1 MRSQSSRRA
10 LLAALCACA
19 IGWTTILPS
28 WGQTRDLGAPIAT
41 GVQTVALT
49 ATAKDR
55 EILDLRGRIDALE
68 RRLNAAAP
76 ESLASV
82 ASAVAPAGGL
92 APTPPD
98 LAERALER
106 TLVRNGALLLP
117 RGQFE
122 LEPSLSYVR
131 AERVDA
137 GLFNVEGG
145 GAALG
150 QQTRVRADRSLDLTL
165 RAGLPFNAQAEIG
178 ITAVSAE
185 RTVTATV
192 NGQAQTSRLRETSAG
207 DLRIGLAKTL
217 LRERGALPDLIGR
230 VTWDT
235 DTGGTGSDLSA
246 GSGFNEIQLGLTA
259 IKRQDPLVFVAGLQG
274 QRALEKGGV
283 RPGNSYGGFANVSLA
298 VSPETSL
305 RMGLR
310 YSRIEAPEVNGRAIV
325 GAEATPVSL
334 SLGAGSII
342 GRQRFVDVGV
352 DIGLTDDAPQV
363 ALSVTLPL
371 RGRLP
376 IGRGF

>member
-1 MRSQSSRRA
+1 MFSQSSRRA
-10 LLAALCACA
+10 LIAALCACA

-28 WGQTRDLGAPIAT
+28 WGQTRDLGTPIAT
-41 GVQTVALT
+41 SVQ
-49 ATAKDR
+49 ATTLAEIAKDR
-55 EILDLRGRIDALE
+55 EILDLRGRIEALE

-76 ESLASV
+76 ETLP
-82 ASAVAPAGGL
+82 SAIATAEGL
-92 APTPPD
+92 APMSPT

-117 RGQFE
+117 RGQVE
-122 LEPSLSYVR
+122 LEPTLSYAR
-131 AERVDA
+131 AERADA

-145 GAALG
+145 GATLG
-150 QQTRVRADRSLDLTL
+150 QQTRVRANRSLDVTL

-178 ITAVSAE
+178 IAAVNAE
-185 RTVTATV
+185 RTVTSTV
-192 NGQAQTSRLRETSAG
+192 NGEAQTTRLRETSAG

-217 LRERGALPDLIGR
+217 LRERGALPDLVGR

-235 DTGGTGSDLSA
+235 DTGQSRGDLSA
-246 GSGFNEIQLGLTA
+246 GSGFNEIELGLTA
-259 IKRQDPLVFVAGLQG
+259 IKRQDPLVFVAGLQA
-274 QRALEKGGV
+274 QRALVKDGL
-283 RPGNSYGGFANVSLA
+283 RPGNSYSGFANVSLA

-334 SLGAGSII
+334 SLGVGSVI

-363 ALSVTLPL
+363 ALAVTLPL

-376 IGRGF
+376 FGRGN